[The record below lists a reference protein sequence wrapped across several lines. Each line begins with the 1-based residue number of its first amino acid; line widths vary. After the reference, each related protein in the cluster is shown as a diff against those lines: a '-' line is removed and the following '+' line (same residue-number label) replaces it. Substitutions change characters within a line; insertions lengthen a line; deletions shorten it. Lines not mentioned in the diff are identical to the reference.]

1 MVDISKTFKGSKKTQ
16 LAKLSFLDA
25 LTANVGIVSKAVK
38 DSDTGS
44 NTHYT
49 WLKNDEAYKQA
60 VEDIKNEKGD
70 VVESALFKLI
80 EKGNSQAIIFAAKT
94 LLRSRGYGES
104 LDITSGDEPITLNI
118 NI

>member
-1 MVDISKTFKGSKKTQ
+1 MQDDEAFKE
-16 LAKLSFLDA
+16 
-25 LTANVGIVSKAVK
+25 AVE
-38 DSDTGS
+38 SI
-44 NTHYT
+44 
-49 WLKNDEAYKQA
+49 KNDK
-60 VEDIKNEKGD
+60 KD

-94 LLRSRGYGES
+94 LLRDKGYGES